1 MAKVSVRGVIVPNDD
16 AWIYDWCEMD
26 NTSPAKVAREI
37 EAANGEDLEVEI
49 NSGGGD
55 IAAGSE
61 IYTALRAYPGK
72 VEVRIVGQACSA
84 ASVIAMAGG
93 PTLMSPTALMMIH
106 NVSSYQAGDHR
117 AMSHM
122 AEVLKTANVTIA
134 NAYTAKSGM
143 AEKDVLA
150 MMAKETWLTAQA
162 AKEYG
167 LIDGIMFDE
176 APALAAGTGMIP
188 REVIIKMRNA
198 LQSEARF
205 NLQKTQATQN
215 LLKLKGARKNNDL

>member
-84 ASVIAMAGG
+84 ASVIAMAGS

-143 AEKDVLA
+143 DEKDVLA

-176 APALAAGTGMIP
+176 APALAAGAGIIP
-188 REVIIKMRNA
+188 REVINKMRDA
-198 LQSEARF
+198 LQQEARF
-205 NLQKTQATQN
+205 KLQKTQATQN